1 MADIESLL
9 KLKDEDLAQ
18 LVQKFT
24 LEQRTTLKTN
34 LKKIGTALENSEK
47 IEVTKKRF
55 AVVERKTKETQ
66 IRCEL
71 NLDGTGEKIEVSTG
85 IGIIYLRRKPS
96 ITDQMQVRS
105 HGLISPVYK
114 GFLDHM
120 FHALAKHGHFDLLL
134 HCKGDLEVDDHH
146 TAEDCSL
153 ALGTAFDQAL
163 QERTGIARYL
173 SGILMRVAQ

>member
-18 LVQKFT
+18 LVQKLT

-47 IEVTKKRF
+47 IEGTKRRY

-71 NLDGTGEKIEVSTG
+71 NLDGTGEKIDVNTG
-85 IGIIYLRRKPS
+85 IGNIFTTRGIICYN
-96 ITDQMQVRS
+96 
-105 HGLISPVYK
+105 
-114 GFLDHM
+114 
-120 FHALAKHGHFDLLL
+120 
-134 HCKGDLEVDDHH
+134 
-146 TAEDCSL
+146 
-153 ALGTAFDQAL
+153 
-163 QERTGIARYL
+163 
-173 SGILMRVAQ
+173 